1 MPTYIVLGNYT
12 EQGIRGIKDTVKR
25 TESAKQ
31 LAQQAGATLKETFWT
46 LGQVDLV
53 AIFEAP
59 DDATMTAVSL
69 SIAGHGNVRTQT
81 LRAFSAGDIQT
92 VLSKVR

>member
-12 EQGIRGIKDTVKR
+12 DQGIRGIKDSVKR
-25 TESAKQ
+25 TENVKQAAKQ
-31 LAQQAGATLKETFWT
+31 VGATLKETFWT

-59 DDATMTAVSL
+59 DDATMTAVGL
-69 SIAGHGNVRTQT
+69 SIARQGNVRMQT
-81 LRAFSAGDIQT
+81 LRAFSAGEIQT
-92 VLSKVR
+92 VLGKVI